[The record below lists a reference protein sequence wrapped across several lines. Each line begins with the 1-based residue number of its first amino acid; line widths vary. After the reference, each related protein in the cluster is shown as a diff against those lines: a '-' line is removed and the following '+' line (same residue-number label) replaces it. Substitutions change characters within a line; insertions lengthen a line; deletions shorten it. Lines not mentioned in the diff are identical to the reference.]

1 MPIIREITHEDL
13 DALLALYLHL
23 HDKEVPAHDAHLR
36 ETWDAILRD
45 SKYHIIVCE
54 VDGQLV
60 SSCTCLIVPNLTRTV
75 RPYAL
80 IENVVTHSDYRNK
93 GYASECLAYAK
104 KLAEAENCYKLMLT
118 TGSKD
123 PKTLQ
128 FYENNGYSSGDK
140 TAFAQW
146 MNMEY

>member
-1 MPIIREITHEDL
+1 MIREVKYDDL
-13 DALLALYLHL
+13 DGLLELYLHL
-23 HDKEVPAHDAHLR
+23 HDKCVPEHDEHL
-36 ETWDAILRD
+36 EKTWNQILND
-45 SKYHIIVCE
+45 DKYHLIVCE
-54 VDGQLV
+54 VDGRIV
-60 SSCTCLIVPNLTRTV
+60 SSCTCIIVPNLTRTV

-80 IENVVTHSDYRNK
+80 IENVVTHADYRGR
-93 GYASECLAYAK
+93 GYAGECLAYAK
-104 KLAEAENCYKLMLT
+104 KIAEAENCYKLMLT

-128 FYENNGYSSGDK
+128 FYENNGYSSKDK